1 MAHATTLGLGGAPRR
16 DRIGGSASFICLITE
31 RASARSAAVGLE
43 PGEPPGS
50 WLELEALSFIRGSV
64 RARTRRPPSVELR
77 RPLSQGSM
85 AHHGW
90 GALTGRQREQS
101 AVATV
106 SASSESWEAG
116 WSDALDTRPERVV
129 SPPGFVRKEELIAD
143 LTATTTPFPV
153 RGRIT

>member
-1 MAHATTLGLGGAPRR
+1 
-16 DRIGGSASFICLITE
+16 
-31 RASARSAAVGLE
+31 
-43 PGEPPGS
+43 
-50 WLELEALSFIRGSV
+50 
-64 RARTRRPPSVELR
+64 
-77 RPLSQGSM
+77 M

-143 LTATTTPFPV
+143 LTETTTPFPV

>member
-1 MAHATTLGLGGAPRR
+1 
-16 DRIGGSASFICLITE
+16 
-31 RASARSAAVGLE
+31 
-43 PGEPPGS
+43 
-50 WLELEALSFIRGSV
+50 
-64 RARTRRPPSVELR
+64 
-77 RPLSQGSM
+77 M

-129 SPPGFVRKEELIAD
+129 SLPGFVRKEELIAD
-143 LTATTTPFPV
+143 LTANNNTVPRARSHYIASTNCSS
-153 RGRIT
+153 RRISLLFKVLSRLGPEPRPERVDLRSQR

>member
-1 MAHATTLGLGGAPRR
+1 
-16 DRIGGSASFICLITE
+16 
-31 RASARSAAVGLE
+31 
-43 PGEPPGS
+43 
-50 WLELEALSFIRGSV
+50 
-64 RARTRRPPSVELR
+64 
-77 RPLSQGSM
+77 M

-116 WSDALDTRPERVV
+116 WSDALDTRPARVV
-129 SPPGFVRKEELIAD
+129 VVGFVRKEELIAPD
-143 LTATTTPFPV
+143 LTKTTTPFPV

>member
-1 MAHATTLGLGGAPRR
+1 
-16 DRIGGSASFICLITE
+16 
-31 RASARSAAVGLE
+31 
-43 PGEPPGS
+43 
-50 WLELEALSFIRGSV
+50 
-64 RARTRRPPSVELR
+64 
-77 RPLSQGSM
+77 M

-143 LTATTTPFPV
+143 LTRTTTPFPCALALHSKHKLHL
-153 RGRIT
+153 TQDLAAF

>member
-1 MAHATTLGLGGAPRR
+1 
-16 DRIGGSASFICLITE
+16 
-31 RASARSAAVGLE
+31 
-43 PGEPPGS
+43 
-50 WLELEALSFIRGSV
+50 
-64 RARTRRPPSVELR
+64 
-77 RPLSQGSM
+77 M

-116 WSDALDTRPERVV
+116 WSDALDTRPERGVAT
-129 SPPGFVRKEELIAD
+129 GFVRKGELIAD
-143 LTATTTPFPV
+143 LTRPTPYP

>member
-1 MAHATTLGLGGAPRR
+1 
-16 DRIGGSASFICLITE
+16 
-31 RASARSAAVGLE
+31 
-43 PGEPPGS
+43 
-50 WLELEALSFIRGSV
+50 
-64 RARTRRPPSVELR
+64 
-77 RPLSQGSM
+77 M

-129 SPPGFVRKEELIAD
+129 SPPGFVRKEELNRGPNLKQQHRSPCALALHSKHKLQLTQD
-143 LTATTTPFPV
+143 LAAF
-153 RGRIT
+153 

>member
-1 MAHATTLGLGGAPRR
+1 
-16 DRIGGSASFICLITE
+16 
-31 RASARSAAVGLE
+31 
-43 PGEPPGS
+43 
-50 WLELEALSFIRGSV
+50 
-64 RARTRRPPSVELR
+64 
-77 RPLSQGSM
+77 M

-143 LTATTTPFPV
+143 LTAQQQHRSPCAVALHSKHKLQLTQDLPAF
-153 RGRIT
+153 

>member
-1 MAHATTLGLGGAPRR
+1 
-16 DRIGGSASFICLITE
+16 
-31 RASARSAAVGLE
+31 
-43 PGEPPGS
+43 
-50 WLELEALSFIRGSV
+50 
-64 RARTRRPPSVELR
+64 
-77 RPLSQGSM
+77 M

-143 LTATTTPFPV
+143 LTAQQHRSPCAVALHSKHKLQLTQDLPAF
-153 RGRIT
+153 

>member
-1 MAHATTLGLGGAPRR
+1 
-16 DRIGGSASFICLITE
+16 
-31 RASARSAAVGLE
+31 
-43 PGEPPGS
+43 
-50 WLELEALSFIRGSV
+50 
-64 RARTRRPPSVELR
+64 
-77 RPLSQGSM
+77 M

-129 SPPGFVRKEELIAD
+129 F
-143 LTATTTPFPV
+143 ATGLRQKGGVNRRT
-153 RGRIT
+153 

>member
-1 MAHATTLGLGGAPRR
+1 
-16 DRIGGSASFICLITE
+16 
-31 RASARSAAVGLE
+31 
-43 PGEPPGS
+43 
-50 WLELEALSFIRGSV
+50 
-64 RARTRRPPSVELR
+64 
-77 RPLSQGSM
+77 M

-116 WSDALDTRPERVV
+116 WERRIGQLVLNTFLNGGV
-129 SPPGFVRKEELIAD
+129 TPGFVRKEELIAD
-143 LTATTTPFPV
+143 LTRQQHRSPWAV

>member
-1 MAHATTLGLGGAPRR
+1 
-16 DRIGGSASFICLITE
+16 
-31 RASARSAAVGLE
+31 
-43 PGEPPGS
+43 
-50 WLELEALSFIRGSV
+50 
-64 RARTRRPPSVELR
+64 
-77 RPLSQGSM
+77 M

-129 SPPGFVRKEELIAD
+129 STQGFARKEELIAD
-143 LTATTTPFPV
+143 LTLKKQQHRSPCAVALHSKHKLQLTQDLAAF
-153 RGRIT
+153 

>member
-1 MAHATTLGLGGAPRR
+1 
-16 DRIGGSASFICLITE
+16 
-31 RASARSAAVGLE
+31 
-43 PGEPPGS
+43 
-50 WLELEALSFIRGSV
+50 
-64 RARTRRPPSVELR
+64 
-77 RPLSQGSM
+77 M

-116 WSDALDTRPERVV
+116 WSDALHTRPERVV

-143 LTATTTPFPV
+143 LTQTTTAFPV
-153 RGRIT
+153 RPHYIASTNCSSRRISLLFKVLSRLGPEPRPERVDLRSQR

>member
-1 MAHATTLGLGGAPRR
+1 
-16 DRIGGSASFICLITE
+16 
-31 RASARSAAVGLE
+31 
-43 PGEPPGS
+43 
-50 WLELEALSFIRGSV
+50 
-64 RARTRRPPSVELR
+64 
-77 RPLSQGSM
+77 M

-101 AVATV
+101 TVATV

-143 LTATTTPFPV
+143 LTLQHRYPCAVALHSKHKLQLTQDLPAF
-153 RGRIT
+153 

>member
-1 MAHATTLGLGGAPRR
+1 
-16 DRIGGSASFICLITE
+16 
-31 RASARSAAVGLE
+31 
-43 PGEPPGS
+43 
-50 WLELEALSFIRGSV
+50 
-64 RARTRRPPSVELR
+64 
-77 RPLSQGSM
+77 M

-143 LTATTTPFPV
+143 LTRTTPFPV
-153 RGRIT
+153 SGRIT

>member
-1 MAHATTLGLGGAPRR
+1 
-16 DRIGGSASFICLITE
+16 
-31 RASARSAAVGLE
+31 
-43 PGEPPGS
+43 
-50 WLELEALSFIRGSV
+50 
-64 RARTRRPPSVELR
+64 
-77 RPLSQGSM
+77 M

-116 WSDALDTRPERVV
+116 WERRIGHSSCTV

-143 LTATTTPFPV
+143 LTNNNTVPRARSHYIASTNCSS
-153 RGRIT
+153 RRISLLFLCVEARARAQT

>member
-1 MAHATTLGLGGAPRR
+1 
-16 DRIGGSASFICLITE
+16 
-31 RASARSAAVGLE
+31 
-43 PGEPPGS
+43 
-50 WLELEALSFIRGSV
+50 
-64 RARTRRPPSVELR
+64 
-77 RPLSQGSM
+77 M

-116 WSDALDTRPERVV
+116 WSDALDTRPARVV
-129 SPPGFVRKEELIAD
+129 LLPGFVRKEELIAD
-143 LTATTTPFPV
+143 LTGTTTPFPV

>member
-1 MAHATTLGLGGAPRR
+1 
-16 DRIGGSASFICLITE
+16 
-31 RASARSAAVGLE
+31 
-43 PGEPPGS
+43 
-50 WLELEALSFIRGSV
+50 
-64 RARTRRPPSVELR
+64 
-77 RPLSQGSM
+77 M

>member
-1 MAHATTLGLGGAPRR
+1 
-16 DRIGGSASFICLITE
+16 
-31 RASARSAAVGLE
+31 
-43 PGEPPGS
+43 
-50 WLELEALSFIRGSV
+50 
-64 RARTRRPPSVELR
+64 
-77 RPLSQGSM
+77 M

-129 SPPGFVRKEELIAD
+129 SSPGFVRKEELIAD
-143 LTATTTPFPV
+143 LTHETTTPLPCAVALHSKHKLQLTQDLPAF
-153 RGRIT
+153 